1 MNQPIYK
8 IHGSERRELKKELA
22 KLKSHMKNF
31 WYYHQLDKDMT
42 SFYGGSEKY
51 PMSDVEANEKFNQAN
66 LKVKNLEEK
75 LNIKL

>member
-1 MNQPIYK
+1 MNQPTYK

-31 WYYHQLDKDMT
+31 WYYHQLDKDMA
-42 SFYGGSEKY
+42 SFYGGSENY
-51 PMSDVEANEKFNQAN
+51 PMTDVEANEKFNQAN
-66 LKVKNLEEK
+66 LKVKNLEKK